1 MLPCQSV
8 LPKNKFFEG
17 EPFCIL
23 LDSAK
28 QQSQVRWLSPAS
40 YDKQAKG
47 YFPTLALS
55 KKQMKNKRKAW
66 LFFSFPDQAPFQ
78 KNPGDPCFL
87 GGSLQQSKMLSM
99 SSLSKEHLPIN
110 IYFLNSRRVFCY
122 KDTVLNRSKTQ
133 REQADPN
140 KGK

>member
-1 MLPCQSV
+1 MV
-8 LPKNKFFEG
+8 
-17 EPFCIL
+17 
-23 LDSAK
+23 
-28 QQSQVRWLSPAS
+28 V
-40 YDKQAKG
+40 
-47 YFPTLALS
+47 
-55 KKQMKNKRKAW
+55 
-66 LFFSFPDQAPFQ
+66 FSFPDQAPFQ

-99 SSLSKEHLPIN
+99 SSLGKEHLPIN